1 MKLGTRNAERGTGIA
16 DRRSFSLV
24 VILVLAVA
32 ILLGGCGGG
41 GGGGGTTGTS
51 SVVGRVLNVETGG
64 PLSPAATV
72 QVGNNTTS
80 TDLSDGSFVVS
91 APNGAT
97 SLIVDTHGV
106 LGVWTFTIPTVSGTT
121 DAGDLWVGSQ
131 KVTVTGRVVSS
142 VDNLPVSG
150 ATVKFAGRTGITDA
164 NGIFTLSN
172 VAYSSTTQTAFWGIE
187 GSAIAP
193 GYFNTAFSAAP
204 NVANNGIVTVA
215 DIPLTPTSDTT
226 PPDPPANILG
236 RVTPSDKA
244 LGTIVT
250 LKDHLGNAVRI
261 FNVGS
266 NGDYAF
272 WVPPDNYT
280 ITYQNGTASAPD
292 QAVSI
297 TTTDQVVH
305 VPDVILNG

>member
-1 MKLGTRNAERGTGIA
+1 VIA
-16 DRRSFSLV
+16 DRKSRIYIAL
-24 VILVLAVA
+24 ILSIIAVA
-32 ILLGGCGGG
+32 LLSGCGGG
-41 GGGGGTTGTS
+41 GGGGTSTGGTGN
-51 SVVGRVLNVETGG
+51 VVGRVLDVQTGG
-64 PLSPAATV
+64 PVSPAATV
-72 QVGNNTTS
+72 QVGNNTSS
-80 TDLSDGSFVVS
+80 TDVSDGSFVVS
-91 APNGAT
+91 APNGST

-106 LGVWTFTIPTVSGTT
+106 LGVWTFTIPSVNGTT
-121 DAGDLWVGSQ
+121 DAGDLWVGPQ

-142 VDNLPVSG
+142 VDNQPVPG
-150 ATVKFAGRTGITDA
+150 ATVKFAGRTGLTDA
-164 NGIFTLSN
+164 NGIFTLAN

-193 GYFNTAFSAAP
+193 GFFNTAFSTAP
-204 NVANNGIVTVA
+204 AVANNGVVTVA
-215 DIPLTPTSDTT
+215 DVPLTPTSDTT

-244 LGTIVT
+244 TGTIVT
-250 LKDHLGNAVRI
+250 LKDHLGNVVRI

-280 ITYQNGTASAPD
+280 ITYKNGTATAPD
-292 QAVSI
+292 QSVSI
-297 TTTDQVVH
+297 TTADQVVH